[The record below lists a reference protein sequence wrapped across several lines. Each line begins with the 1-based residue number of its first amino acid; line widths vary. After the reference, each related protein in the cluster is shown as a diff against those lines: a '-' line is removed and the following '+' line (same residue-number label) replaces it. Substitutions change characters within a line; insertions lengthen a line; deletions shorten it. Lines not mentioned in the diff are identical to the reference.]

1 MFLFEGDFLINQT
14 VIRGV
19 VYQTTSFYSGYK
31 DIFQKVGELI
41 DESFRTAN
49 VDNITN
55 DSSSDS
61 DIAIDEP

>member
-1 MFLFEGDFLINQT
+1 MFLFENDFQINQT
-14 VIRGV
+14 KIRGV
-19 VYQTTSFYSGYK
+19 VYHTVSFYSGDK

-49 VDNITN
+49 VDKITN

>member
-1 MFLFEGDFLINQT
+1 MFLFEGDFQINQT
-14 VIRGV
+14 TIRGV
-19 VYQTTSFYSGYK
+19 VYQTTSFYSGDK

>member
-1 MFLFEGDFLINQT
+1 MAFLFRQDSTKNVFS
-14 VIRGV
+14 RGV
-19 VYQTTSFYSGYK
+19 YS

-61 DIAIDEP
+61 DIAIGEP

>member
-1 MFLFEGDFLINQT
+1 M
-14 VIRGV
+14 
-19 VYQTTSFYSGYK
+19 YQTTSFYSGDK